1 MNALSRLFSEL
12 RRRNVLK
19 AGGAYAA
26 GAWVFFQIADTL
38 FLLVGAP
45 DWVSR
50 VLLIL
55 LGLGLP
61 FMVAFAW
68 AFELTPEGLRR
79 TEEVDPAQSQTK
91 ETGRRIQYL
100 IVGLLGLA
108 VVVLAADR
116 FAGGSPAVP
125 SVASSSGT
133 ARIAGISTAL
143 QEDALAVMPF
153 TTSGPETDVW
163 QEGMMSM
170 LTTNLDGMG
179 GLQAVSPRTV
189 LARIRE
195 IGAVGT
201 DLDLQQTLQ
210 TARATGAAQA
220 LVGSVVS
227 TGETVRITAEL
238 YDTETGDVRGRLRV
252 EGEADNFLQLVDQFT
267 VQAVEASRSAGEGRD
282 VLPVPE
288 LSALTTTSLPAL
300 RAYLAGE
307 ALYRQMQIRA
317 AMRQFE
323 RAVAL
328 DSTFAMAHL
337 RLVLASDWAGVTD
350 PADVEDLEEKEQ
362 ALRIDQ
368 LDHTRKAQRHGQRL
382 PPREMALLESAA
394 AYTVDY
400 EIPETIGILRRGAES
415 HPTDPELWYQFGETQ
430 AVHPASMPTAQPAA
444 RQDGLGA
451 LRRALALDSTLTPV
465 YPRLIEPAIA
475 RGDTVEA
482 WRLLAAYDRHDGQD
496 GETQWSRSMR
506 AALALAYGDSAA
518 QANVI
523 RQLEAGV
530 FRSAGIPVF
539 YALRWNP
546 SADAVQAQIRFGQVF
561 AERFGVYGH
570 LRRGWRHAGQYDRL
584 RAHVMDTALTSADGQ
599 GSRLATATVLVRRGA
614 MAVEDVPAELAE
626 NASCSMDAP
635 VSLRLLCYYSAR
647 MSSYRQQAGLP
658 GPHDARLRAARSV
671 MTATIPQVAG
681 GSFVKQV
688 YAGYLDLLDGLA
700 MLRRGDPAAHDALD
714 AAHQKA
720 VGAIQGASNWDAM
733 EQQVRALIEAGDP
746 ARAVPYAAT
755 IATIDPYGHYLTGR
769 AHEALGDKDA
779 ARTAYE
785 QFVSAWRDADP
796 EIPALQYA
804 RSVLDGTAA
813 GAPLL

>member
-1 MNALSRLFSEL
+1 MQLAAT
-12 RRRNVLK
+12 VLP
-19 AGGAYAA
+19 
-26 GAWVFFQIADTL
+26 VL
-38 FLLVGAP
+38 GAP
-45 DWVSR
+45 DWVLR
-50 VLLIL
+50 VLLFVL
-55 LGLGLP
+55 AVGLP
-61 FMVAFAW
+61 LMLAFAW
-68 AFELTPEGLRR
+68 AFELTPEGLKR

-91 ETGRRIQYL
+91 ETGRKIQYL
-100 IVGLLGLA
+100 MIGLLSVA
-108 VVVLAADR
+108 VVVLAVDR
-116 FAGGSPAVP
+116 FAGSEAAAP
-125 SVASSSGT
+125 SAASGSGT
-133 ARIAGISTAL
+133 ARVAGIPTAP

-195 IGAVGT
+195 VGAVGT

-210 TARATGAAQA
+210 TARATGAVQA

-238 YDTETGDVRGRLRV
+238 YDTDTGDVHGRLRV
-252 EGEADNFLQLVDQFT
+252 EGEADNFLQLVDQLT

-282 VLPVPE
+282 ALPVPE

-307 ALYRQMQIRA
+307 ALYRQTRLRA
-317 AMRQFE
+317 AMQQFE

-350 PADVEDLEEKEQ
+350 PADVEDLEEKAQ
-362 ALRIDQ
+362 ALWIDQ
-368 LDHTRKAQRHGQRL
+368 LDHTLKAQRHGDRL
-382 PPREMALLESAA
+382 PPREMALLESVA
-394 AYTVDY
+394 AYMVDY
-400 EIPETIGILRRGAES
+400 EVPETIETLRRGAES

-430 AVHPASMPTAQPAA
+430 AVHPVAMPTAQPAA
-444 RQDGLGA
+444 RQDGLAA

-482 WRLLAAYDRHDGQD
+482 RRLLAAYDRHDGRD
-496 GETQWSRSMR
+496 RETQLARSMR

-530 FRSAGIPVF
+530 FRSAGLPVLR
-539 YALRWNP
+539 ALWWNP
-546 SADAVQAQIRFGQVF
+546 SADAIQAQIRFGQVG
-561 AERFGVYGH
+561 AERFGAYGY

-584 RAHVMDTALTSADGQ
+584 RAFVQDTTLTSADGQ
-599 GSRLATATVLVRRGA
+599 GSRLAAATVLVRRGA
-614 MAVEDVPAELAE
+614 MAVEDVPAKLAE

-635 VSLRLLCYYSAR
+635 VSLRLFCYYSAR

-658 GPHDARLRAARSV
+658 GPHDARIRAARSV
-671 MTATIPQVAG
+671 MTATIPQVADD
-681 GSFVKQV
+681 SFLKQA

-733 EQQVRALIEAGDP
+733 EQQVRALIEAGEP

-755 IATIDPYGHYLTGR
+755 IATRDPYGRYLAGR
-769 AHEALGDKDA
+769 AHEAAGNAEA
-779 ARTAYE
+779 ACQAYA
-785 QFVSAWRDADP
+785 QFTSAWRDADP

-804 RSVLDGTAA
+804 QAVLDGEPPAE
-813 GAPLL
+813 APSP